1 MIWAPGNPPGLAA
14 AVRDQL
20 AAVAPDV
27 VMGRVQP
34 YGDVVRRQFAQQD
47 MIASLTWLF
56 GAIGLLL
63 AAVGLYGITA
73 YTVERRTAEIGV
85 RMALGADRASVVG
98 MVLRGAFVQ
107 VSVGLALGI
116 PAAIVSG
123 VLIASR
129 LVDVR
134 PWDPALLAR
143 AALLLVLATLVAAF
157 IPARRAAGLDPMR
170 ALRTE

>member
-1 MIWAPGNPPGLAA
+1 
-14 AVRDQL
+14 
-20 AAVAPDV
+20 
-27 VMGRVQP
+27 
-34 YGDVVRRQFAQQD
+34 

-73 YTVERRTAEIGV
+73 YTVERQTAEIGV

-123 VLIASR
+123 ALIASR
-129 LVDVR
+129 LFDVR
-134 PWDPALLAR
+134 PWDPALLVR

-157 IPARRAAGLDPMR
+157 IPARRAAGLDPMW
-170 ALRTE
+170 ALRIE

>member
-1 MIWAPGNPPGLAA
+1 MHGVDAYSA
-14 AVRDQL
+14 
-20 AAVAPDV
+20 
-27 VMGRVQP
+27 
-34 YGDVVRRQFAQQD
+34 VVRRQFAQQD

-73 YTVERRTAEIGV
+73 YSVERRTAEIGV

-123 VLIASR
+123 AWIASW
-129 LVDVR
+129 LFDVR
-134 PWDPALLAR
+134 PWDPALLVR
-143 AALLLVLATLVAAF
+143 AALLLVAAALVAAF
-157 IPARRAAGLDPMR
+157 IPARRAARLDPMR
-170 ALRTE
+170 ALRID